1 MRTLE
6 RNKRTI
12 HYAQLIGSTPIKD
25 EYGNE
30 TGEYAN
36 EYSPPVPYR
45 IHVSAARGEYTNAQ
59 FGGIAHYDRVLVTGD
74 MECPIVETSVLWIDK
89 QDTSK
94 PYDYVVTGIARSLNS
109 IAIAVRKVQIGG

>member
-1 MRTLE
+1 MRGITPYVGVGQMRTLE

-36 EYSPPVPYR
+36 EYPPPVPLQK
-45 IHVSAARGEYTNAQ
+45 STTLPAKGEYTNAQ
-59 FGGIAHYDRVLVTGD
+59 FGGIK
-74 MECPIVETSVLWIDK
+74 S
-89 QDTSK
+89 
-94 PYDYVVTGIARSLNS
+94 SL
-109 IAIAVRKVQIGG
+109 

>member
-59 FGGIAHYDRVLVTGD
+59 FGGIAHYDRCWLLEHGVPL
-74 MECPIVETSVLWIDK
+74 L
-89 QDTSK
+89 K
-94 PYDYVVTGIARSLNS
+94 PACFG
-109 IAIAVRKVQIGG
+109 